1 MAQGTLISSESA
13 QTDKR
18 IDQLMGLLLR
28 GGVILAASIVSAGG
42 VIYLVR
48 YPFPRSTITFSRAS
62 LKTSARFPGFQRAK
76 AFHGRG
82 LIQLGLLVL
91 IATPIARV
99 TFSVFCVLVRTRLEV
114 CRFHPDRAGALAL
127 TVSSGE
133 PERFDALQLLFV
145 MGSHMKRS
153 MHVVL

>member
-1 MAQGTLISSESA
+1 MAQGALISSESA

-28 GGVILAASIVSAGG
+28 SGVILAASIVLAGG

-48 YPFPRSTITFSRAS
+48 YPFPPINYHVFQGEPQNLRTVSGVFSE
-62 LKTSARFPGFQRAK
+62 AK

-99 TFSVFCVLVRTRLEV
+99 TFSVFAFFYERDWKYVVFTLIVLGLLLYSLLG
-114 CRFHPDRAGALAL
+114 RA
-127 TVSSGE
+127 
-133 PERFDALQLLFV
+133 
-145 MGSHMKRS
+145 
-153 MHVVL
+153 

>member
-1 MAQGTLISSESA
+1 MAQGTLISSEPA

-18 IDQLMGLLLR
+18 MDQLMGLLLR
-28 GGVILAASIVSAGG
+28 SGVILAASIVLAGG

-48 YPFPRSTITFSRAS
+48 YPFPPINYHVFQGEPQNLRTVSGVFSE
-62 LKTSARFPGFQRAK
+62 AK

-99 TFSVFCVLVRTRLEV
+99 TFSVFAFFYERDWKYVVFTLIVLGLLLYSLLG
-114 CRFHPDRAGALAL
+114 RA
-127 TVSSGE
+127 
-133 PERFDALQLLFV
+133 
-145 MGSHMKRS
+145 
-153 MHVVL
+153 

>member
-18 IDQLMGLLLR
+18 MDQLMGLLLR
-28 GGVILAASIVSAGG
+28 SGVILAASIVLVGG
-42 VIYLVR
+42 VVYLVR
-48 YPFPRSTITFSRAS
+48 HPFPVINYHVFQGEPQNLRTVSGVFSE
-62 LKTSARFPGFQRAK
+62 AK

-99 TFSVFCVLVRTRLEV
+99 TFSVFAFFYERDWKYVIFTLIVL
-114 CRFHPDRAGALAL
+114 G
-127 TVSSGE
+127 
-133 PERFDALQLLFV
+133 LLLYSLLGRV
-145 MGSHMKRS
+145 
-153 MHVVL
+153 

>member
-1 MAQGTLISSESA
+1 MAQGTLISSQSA

-28 GGVILAASIVSAGG
+28 SGVILAASIVLAGG

-48 YPFPRSTITFSRAS
+48 YPFPAINYHVFQGEPQNLRTVSGVFSE
-62 LKTSARFPGFQRAK
+62 AK

-99 TFSVFCVLVRTRLEV
+99 TFSVFAFFYERDWKYVVFTLIVLGLLLYSLLG
-114 CRFHPDRAGALAL
+114 RA
-127 TVSSGE
+127 
-133 PERFDALQLLFV
+133 
-145 MGSHMKRS
+145 
-153 MHVVL
+153 

>member
-18 IDQLMGLLLR
+18 MDQLMGLVLR
-28 GGVILAASIVSAGG
+28 SGVILAASIVLAGG
-42 VIYLVR
+42 AVYLAR
-48 YPFPRSTITFSRAS
+48 HPFPDINYHVFQGEHKNLRTFS
-62 LKTSARFPGFQRAK
+62 GFFSEAK

-99 TFSVFCVLVRTRLEV
+99 TFSVFAFFYQRDWKYVVFTLIVL
-114 CRFHPDRAGALAL
+114 G
-127 TVSSGE
+127 
-133 PERFDALQLLFV
+133 LLFYSLL
-145 MGSHMKRS
+145 GRA
-153 MHVVL
+153 